1 MLKTRLVAGAILIAL
16 LATLVWCDARL
27 EGVRAPWWPGGTP
40 PPGALL
46 AAVAALLLVPALVL
60 ELGRLLRAGGLRA
73 WPVSAALPVAI
84 AAFAAVALAA
94 WDMQGPARIALTLA
108 LLGLLPAARAIVQ
121 RDAALAL
128 AEFGRWLL
136 VAGWIGALPACWIAL
151 RAHAPMWA
159 LAGAVLVVKCNDMGA
174 YFTGLALG
182 RHRMV
187 PWISP
192 KKTWEGFLGG
202 AAASVAMGTW
212 LGVTMGV
219 GGARGA
225 AFGVAASVLG
235 PIGDLSE
242 SILKR
247 QAGAKDSGATVP
259 GMGGV
264 FDVLDSLLLAAPAAL
279 WLLALRTG
287 G

>member
-1 MLKTRLVAGAILIAL
+1 MLKTRLVAGATLIAL
-16 LATLVWCDARL
+16 LASLLWCDARL
-27 EGVRAPWWPGGTP
+27 QGATASWWPGGTL
-40 PPGALL
+40 PPGVLL
-46 AAVAALLLVPALVL
+46 GAFAALLLVPALTL
-60 ELGRLLRAGGLRA
+60 ELSRLLRQGGLRA
-73 WPVSAALPVAI
+73 WPVSMALPVAI
-84 AAFAAVALAA
+84 AAFATVALTA
-94 WDMQGPARIALTLA
+94 WDMQGPARVATALA
-108 LLGLLPAARAIVQ
+108 LLGLLPALLAIVR
-121 RDAALAL
+121 RDGARAL
-128 AEFGRWLL
+128 AELGRWLL

-151 RAHAPMWA
+151 RAHAPWWA
-159 LAGAVLVVKCNDMGA
+159 LAAAVLVVKSNDMGA
-174 YFTGLALG
+174 YFTGLSIG

-202 AAASVAMGTW
+202 AVASIAAGTW
-212 LGVTMGV
+212 LGQAMGV
-219 GGARGA
+219 GALRGA

-259 GMGGV
+259 GMGGA

-279 WLLALRTG
+279 WLLAIRTG
-287 G
+287 A